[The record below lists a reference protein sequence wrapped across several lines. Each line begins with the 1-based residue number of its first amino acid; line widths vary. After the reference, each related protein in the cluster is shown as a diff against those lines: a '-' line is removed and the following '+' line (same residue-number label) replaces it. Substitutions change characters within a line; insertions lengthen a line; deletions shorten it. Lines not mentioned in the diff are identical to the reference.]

1 MPRITG
7 WRVIGVVVLLLLSA
21 GIVGRI
27 AFHAKNPTV
36 HVVTISSYGQ
46 YTVEDAHQ
54 VGRVANHACD
64 NGWIWLL
71 IGQPSKVTVI
81 ETFRDSGGQKRKQVV
96 HCDLFSEDE

>member
-1 MPRITG
+1 MPRITV

-27 AFHAKNPTV
+27 AFHAKNRTV

-54 VGRVANHACD
+54 VARAGAHACN
-64 NGWIWLL
+64 NGWIRWL
-71 IGQPSKVTVI
+71 IGQPSKATVI
-81 ETFRDSGGQKRKQVV
+81 ETFRDSGGQKRKQVI
-96 HCDLFSEDE
+96 HCEIYREDE